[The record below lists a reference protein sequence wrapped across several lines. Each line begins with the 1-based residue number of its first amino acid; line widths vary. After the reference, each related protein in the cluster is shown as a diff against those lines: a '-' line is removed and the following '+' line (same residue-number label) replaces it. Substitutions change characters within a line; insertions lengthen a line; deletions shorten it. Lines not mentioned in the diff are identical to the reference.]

1 MPVAGDAVTALL
13 ALVVALLGVLA
24 CRAARAMRRAD
35 AARIAAEWDAARRS
49 LTVADVRL
57 AATTCA
63 PAWLRERAP

>member
-24 CRAARAMRRAD
+24 CRTARAMRRAD

-49 LTVADVRL
+49 LAVADVHL

-63 PAWLRERAP
+63 PARGRCGR